1 MTFARVFTVAVLAV
15 LLSACGGNDEPT
27 LTVSKSDIPLA
38 IQTTGELASARTI
51 EIGPPKVKYTW
62 QYKLS
67 YLIPEGTWVKK
78 GDRIMAFDAQQ
89 QHSRLRDLQNA
100 LATEQQRLESQALD
114 NKQEREQL
122 ELDLAEAKME
132 LEKATLKSS
141 NVDDLMARLE
151 VEKLRIDRHIAELN
165 YDMVDFRRAN
175 RISQMAVDR
184 EITESEVSRLTSE
197 VNEQQDAIE
206 EMQIQAPRPGIVVY
220 KPNNEG
226 DKPAEGDQFSVIQKV
241 IELPDLESLIIETTV
256 DEQIAHK
263 VSAGDRVE
271 IKLDAVPERTC
282 TGKVDSLGRIVRL
295 KSRREPSKVFD
306 AVVRI
311 DNPDTDAMRPGMAAR
326 LSIVQRIE
334 PNAVALPQQA
344 LMYRDDKAYVRVKS
358 LTGERQQE
366 VTVAAR
372 QAGEAIITE
381 GLNNGDEVML

>member
-15 LLSACGGNDEPT
+15 LLSACGGSGEPT

-100 LATEQQRLESQALD
+100 LATEQQRLESQELD

-271 IKLDAVPERTC
+271 IKLDAVPERTF

>member
-15 LLSACGGNDEPT
+15 LLSACGGSDEPT

-271 IKLDAVPERTC
+271 IKLDAVPERTF

>member
-271 IKLDAVPERTC
+271 IKLDAVPERTF

>member
-15 LLSACGGNDEPT
+15 WLSACGGSDEPT

-271 IKLDAVPERTC
+271 IKLDAVPERTF

-372 QAGEAIITE
+372 QAGEAIITA

>member
-15 LLSACGGNDEPT
+15 WLSACGGSDEPT

-271 IKLDAVPERTC
+271 IKLDAVPERTF

-366 VTVAAR
+366 VKVAAR